1 MDIKYHLISWCLF
14 VFPGMVVAQE
24 LKPLSFETTEDM
36 HAYFRYEPGKKIISG
51 HRGTVE
57 YGLPENSI
65 AGMERVLKYTAA
77 IFEVDPRLTKD
88 GVPVMVHDATLERTT
103 TGTGKVADYTWE
115 ELRNLQLKD
124 VNGNLTPY
132 RINTLDEMIIWAK
145 GKTVLNLDK
154 KDLPLAVTAAI
165 IRKHQ
170 AYAWVW
176 VTVHTVEEAKFY
188 LDQHPDQYLSMH
200 IKTKKALEE
209 FIHSGLPFNR
219 MIVYIGPQIREE
231 NQAFYQTLHEKGV
244 MCMISTA
251 PTYDKLS
258 TVAERAEQYRAV
270 FADGASILESDFPIE
285 VSRAIA
291 D

>member
-24 LKPLSFETTEDM
+24 LKTLSFETTEDM

-285 VSRAIA
+285 VSRATA